1 MGDVA
6 MTVPVVKS
14 LAQQYPDLRITVL
27 SKPFARTLFDG
38 LAPNVSFMGADIKG
52 EYHGIKGLN
61 ALYRRLT
68 AKNFTAIADLHSI
81 LRSSYLRMRFNFDRY
96 RVAHIDKHRA
106 MRRALTATN
115 NKQLVQLP
123 TPFEGYA
130 DVLAQLGYPVNINF
144 TSIFPPEGGDLKL
157 IAPFING
164 KSKGEEEK
172 KLSEREKAIREE
184 TACEGAEA
192 KILSEEKE
200 GKREEAKILSEEKEG
215 KREEAKVLSE
225 EKEGKGEE
233 AKVLSEGAEGKRAEA
248 KVLSEGAEGKREE
261 AKILSEGAEGKRE
274 KEKVL
279 SEKEEEEVKA
289 ESLKPRGEKWIG
301 IAPFAAHKGKIYPL
315 EKMERVIELL
325 LEREPNCRI
334 FLFGG
339 GAEERELLTQ
349 WESRHDRCTCA
360 LLGSLYNELVLMSH
374 IDTMVSMDSA
384 NMHLASLTGTRVV
397 SVWGAT
403 HPFAG
408 FMGWNQ
414 SPADAVQTTLP
425 CRPCSIF
432 GNKPCLHGDYP
443 CLNSITPEEIVERVL
458 KR

>member
-1 MGDVA
+1 MKTDHLLIIRFSAMGDVA

-184 TACEGAEA
+184 TACEGAET
-192 KILSEEKE
+192 KT
-200 GKREEAKILSEEKEG
+200 
-215 KREEAKVLSE
+215 
-225 EKEGKGEE
+225 
-233 AKVLSEGAEGKRAEA
+233 
-248 KVLSEGAEGKREE
+248 LSEGAEGKREE
-261 AKILSEGAEGKRE
+261 
-274 KEKVL
+274 EKVL

-374 IDTMVSMDSA
+374 LDTMVSMDSA

>member
-164 KSKGEEEK
+164 KSKGEEDK

-184 TACEGAEA
+184 TTCEGA
-192 KILSEEKE
+192 
-200 GKREEAKILSEEKEG
+200 
-215 KREEAKVLSE
+215 
-225 EKEGKGEE
+225 
-233 AKVLSEGAEGKRAEA
+233 
-248 KVLSEGAEGKREE
+248 E

-279 SEKEEEEVKA
+279 SEEKEEEVKA

-374 IDTMVSMDSA
+374 LDTMVSMDSA

>member
-1 MGDVA
+1 MKTDHLLIIRFSAMGDVA

-184 TACEGAEA
+184 TACEGAETKA
-192 KILSEEKE
+192 
-200 GKREEAKILSEEKEG
+200 
-215 KREEAKVLSE
+215 
-225 EKEGKGEE
+225 
-233 AKVLSEGAEGKRAEA
+233 
-248 KVLSEGAEGKREE
+248 LSEGAEGKREE
-261 AKILSEGAEGKRE
+261 
-274 KEKVL
+274 EKVL

-374 IDTMVSMDSA
+374 LDTMVSMDSA

-458 KR
+458 KRL

>member
-144 TSIFPPEGGDLKL
+144 TSIFLNNVVHFHT
-157 IAPFING
+157 IIVFF
-164 KSKGEEEK
+164 K
-172 KLSEREKAIREE
+172 KMSEICCTPSLLCLDAKETIR
-184 TACEGAEA
+184 
-192 KILSEEKE
+192 
-200 GKREEAKILSEEKEG
+200 
-215 KREEAKVLSE
+215 
-225 EKEGKGEE
+225 
-233 AKVLSEGAEGKRAEA
+233 
-248 KVLSEGAEGKREE
+248 
-261 AKILSEGAEGKRE
+261 
-274 KEKVL
+274 
-279 SEKEEEEVKA
+279 
-289 ESLKPRGEKWIG
+289 
-301 IAPFAAHKGKIYPL
+301 
-315 EKMERVIELL
+315 
-325 LEREPNCRI
+325 
-334 FLFGG
+334 
-339 GAEERELLTQ
+339 Q
-349 WESRHDRCTCA
+349 
-360 LLGSLYNELVLMSH
+360 
-374 IDTMVSMDSA
+374 
-384 NMHLASLTGTRVV
+384 
-397 SVWGAT
+397 
-403 HPFAG
+403 FAG
-408 FMGWNQ
+408 LDKSTKVTF
-414 SPADAVQTTLP
+414 TLFYAKSQYNIAFP
-425 CRPCSIF
+425 I
-432 GNKPCLHGDYP
+432 L
-443 CLNSITPEEIVERVL
+443 
-458 KR
+458 

>member
-184 TACEGAEA
+184 TVCEGAEA

-200 GKREEAKILSEEKEG
+200 GKREEAKILSE
-215 KREEAKVLSE
+215 
-225 EKEGKGEE
+225 
-233 AKVLSEGAEGKRAEA
+233 GAER
-248 KVLSEGAEGKREE
+248 
-261 AKILSEGAEGKRE
+261 KRE

-374 IDTMVSMDSA
+374 LDTMVSMDSA

>member
-164 KSKGEEEK
+164 KSKSGEAKALSKEEKALGEETVCK
-172 KLSEREKAIREE
+172 
-184 TACEGAEA
+184 GAETKA
-192 KILSEEKE
+192 LSEEKE
-200 GKREEAKILSEEKEG
+200 GKKEG
-215 KREEAKVLSE
+215 
-225 EKEGKGEE
+225 
-233 AKVLSEGAEGKRAEA
+233 
-248 KVLSEGAEGKREE
+248 
-261 AKILSEGAEGKRE
+261 
-274 KEKVL
+274 EKVL
-279 SEKEEEEVKA
+279 SEKEEAKA
-289 ESLKPRGEKWIG
+289 ESLKPQGEKWIG

-374 IDTMVSMDSA
+374 LDTMVSMDSA

-443 CLNSITPEEIVERVL
+443 CLNSITPEDIVERVL

>member
-184 TACEGAEA
+184 TACEGAETKA
-192 KILSEEKE
+192 
-200 GKREEAKILSEEKEG
+200 
-215 KREEAKVLSE
+215 
-225 EKEGKGEE
+225 
-233 AKVLSEGAEGKRAEA
+233 
-248 KVLSEGAEGKREE
+248 LSEGAEGKREE
-261 AKILSEGAEGKRE
+261 
-274 KEKVL
+274 EKVL

-374 IDTMVSMDSA
+374 LDTMVSMDSA

-443 CLNSITPEEIVERVL
+443 CLNSITPDEIVERVL

>member
-6 MTVPVVKS
+6 ITVPVVKS

-164 KSKGEEEK
+164 KSKSGEEK

-184 TACEGAEA
+184 TACEGE
-192 KILSEEKE
+192 
-200 GKREEAKILSEEKEG
+200 
-215 KREEAKVLSE
+215 
-225 EKEGKGEE
+225 
-233 AKVLSEGAEGKRAEA
+233 EA

-261 AKILSEGAEGKRE
+261 AKI
-274 KEKVL
+274 L

-374 IDTMVSMDSA
+374 LDTMVSMDSA

>member
-184 TACEGAEA
+184 TVCEGAEA
-192 KILSEEKE
+192 KILSEEK
-200 GKREEAKILSEEKEG
+200 
-215 KREEAKVLSE
+215 
-225 EKEGKGEE
+225 
-233 AKVLSEGAEGKRAEA
+233 
-248 KVLSEGAEGKREE
+248 EGKREE

-374 IDTMVSMDSA
+374 LDTMVSMDSA

>member
-1 MGDVA
+1 MKTDHLLIIRFSAMGDVA

-192 KILSEEKE
+192 KILSKEKE
-200 GKREEAKILSEEKEG
+200 GKRDEEK
-215 KREEAKVLSE
+215 V
-225 EKEGKGEE
+225 
-233 AKVLSEGAEGKRAEA
+233 
-248 KVLSEGAEGKREE
+248 
-261 AKILSEGAEGKRE
+261 LSEGAEGKRE

-279 SEKEEEEVKA
+279 SEEKEEEVKA

-374 IDTMVSMDSA
+374 LDTMVSMDSA

>member
-27 SKPFARTLFDG
+27 SKPFARILFDG

-164 KSKGEEEK
+164 KSKSGEEK
-172 KLSEREKAIREE
+172 NLSEKEKALGEE
-184 TACEGAEA
+184 TVCERAETKA
-192 KILSEEKE
+192 LSEEKE
-200 GKREEAKILSEEKEG
+200 GNELSKEAERKREDE
-215 KREEAKVLSE
+215 KVLS
-225 EKEGKGEE
+225 K
-233 AKVLSEGAEGKRAEA
+233 GAEGKRAVTKILSEEA
-248 KVLSEGAEGKREE
+248 ERKREEEKVLSEGAEGKREE
-261 AKILSEGAEGKRE
+261 
-274 KEKVL
+274 EKVL
-279 SEKEEEEVKA
+279 SKEEEEEAKA
-289 ESLKPRGEKWIG
+289 ESLKPQGEKWIG

-374 IDTMVSMDSA
+374 LDTMVSMDSA

-443 CLNSITPEEIVERVL
+443 CLNSITPEEITERVL
-458 KR
+458 RG

>member
-1 MGDVA
+1 MKTDHLLIIRFSAMGDVA

-184 TACEGAEA
+184 TACEGAETKA
-192 KILSEEKE
+192 
-200 GKREEAKILSEEKEG
+200 
-215 KREEAKVLSE
+215 
-225 EKEGKGEE
+225 
-233 AKVLSEGAEGKRAEA
+233 
-248 KVLSEGAEGKREE
+248 LSEGAEGKREE
-261 AKILSEGAEGKRE
+261 
-274 KEKVL
+274 EKVF

-289 ESLKPRGEKWIG
+289 ESLKPQGEKWIG

-374 IDTMVSMDSA
+374 LDTMVSMDSA

>member
-1 MGDVA
+1 MKTDHLLIIRFSAMGDVA

-200 GKREEAKILSEEKEG
+200 GKREEAK
-215 KREEAKVLSE
+215 
-225 EKEGKGEE
+225 
-233 AKVLSEGAEGKRAEA
+233 
-248 KVLSEGAEGKREE
+248 VLSEGAEGKREE
-261 AKILSEGAEGKRE
+261 
-274 KEKVL
+274 EKVI

-289 ESLKPRGEKWIG
+289 ESLKPQGEKWIG

-374 IDTMVSMDSA
+374 LDTMVSMDSA

>member
-164 KSKGEEEK
+164 KSKGEEDK

-200 GKREEAKILSEEKEG
+200 GKREE
-215 KREEAKVLSE
+215 
-225 EKEGKGEE
+225 
-233 AKVLSEGAEGKRAEA
+233 
-248 KVLSEGAEGKREE
+248 
-261 AKILSEGAEGKRE
+261 
-274 KEKVL
+274 EKVL

-289 ESLKPRGEKWIG
+289 ESLKPQGEKWIG

-374 IDTMVSMDSA
+374 LDTMVSMDSA

>member
-200 GKREEAKILSEEKEG
+200 GKREEAK
-215 KREEAKVLSE
+215 
-225 EKEGKGEE
+225 
-233 AKVLSEGAEGKRAEA
+233 
-248 KVLSEGAEGKREE
+248 VLSEGAEGKREE
-261 AKILSEGAEGKRE
+261 
-274 KEKVL
+274 EKVL

-374 IDTMVSMDSA
+374 LDTMVSMDSA

>member
-200 GKREEAKILSEEKEG
+200 GKREEAKILSEEKE
-215 KREEAKVLSE
+215 
-225 EKEGKGEE
+225 
-233 AKVLSEGAEGKRAEA
+233 
-248 KVLSEGAEGKREE
+248 
-261 AKILSEGAEGKRE
+261 
-274 KEKVL
+274 
-279 SEKEEEEVKA
+279 EEVKA

-374 IDTMVSMDSA
+374 LDTMVSMDSA

>member
-38 LAPNVSFMGADIKG
+38 LAPNVSFMEADIKG

-164 KSKGEEEK
+164 KSKGEEDK

-184 TACEGAEA
+184 TTCEGAEA
-192 KILSEEKE
+192 KVLSKEKE
-200 GKREEAKILSEEKEG
+200 GKRE
-215 KREEAKVLSE
+215 
-225 EKEGKGEE
+225 
-233 AKVLSEGAEGKRAEA
+233 EA

-261 AKILSEGAEGKRE
+261 
-274 KEKVL
+274 EKVL
-279 SEKEEEEVKA
+279 SEKEKEEEEVKA
-289 ESLKPRGEKWIG
+289 ESLKPQGEKWIG

-374 IDTMVSMDSA
+374 LDTMVSMDSA

>member
-164 KSKGEEEK
+164 KSKGEEDK
-172 KLSEREKAIREE
+172 KLSEREKAIGEE

-200 GKREEAKILSEEKEG
+200 GKGA
-215 KREEAKVLSE
+215 EAKVLSE
-225 EKEGKGEE
+225 EK
-233 AKVLSEGAEGKRAEA
+233 
-248 KVLSEGAEGKREE
+248 EGKREE

-274 KEKVL
+274 EEKVL

-349 WESRHDRCTCA
+349 WESRHDRCICA

-374 IDTMVSMDSA
+374 LDTMVSMDSA

>member
-157 IAPFING
+157 IAPFIING
-164 KSKGEEEK
+164 KSKGEAK
-172 KLSEREKAIREE
+172 ALSKER
-184 TACEGAEA
+184 
-192 KILSEEKE
+192 
-200 GKREEAKILSEEKEG
+200 KRKQ
-215 KREEAKVLSE
+215 KV
-225 EKEGKGEE
+225 
-233 AKVLSEGAEGKRAEA
+233 
-248 KVLSEGAEGKREE
+248 
-261 AKILSEGAEGKRE
+261 
-274 KEKVL
+274 
-279 SEKEEEEVKA
+279 
-289 ESLKPRGEKWIG
+289 
-301 IAPFAAHKGKIYPL
+301 
-315 EKMERVIELL
+315 
-325 LEREPNCRI
+325 
-334 FLFGG
+334 
-339 GAEERELLTQ
+339 
-349 WESRHDRCTCA
+349 
-360 LLGSLYNELVLMSH
+360 
-374 IDTMVSMDSA
+374 
-384 NMHLASLTGTRVV
+384 
-397 SVWGAT
+397 
-403 HPFAG
+403 
-408 FMGWNQ
+408 
-414 SPADAVQTTLP
+414 
-425 CRPCSIF
+425 
-432 GNKPCLHGDYP
+432 
-443 CLNSITPEEIVERVL
+443 
-458 KR
+458 

>member
-14 LAQQYPDLRITVL
+14 LAQQYPYLRITVL
-27 SKPFARTLFDG
+27 SKPFARILFDG

-164 KSKGEEEK
+164 KSKSGEAKALSKEEKALGEE
-172 KLSEREKAIREE
+172 
-184 TACEGAEA
+184 TVCEGAEGKA
-192 KILSEEKE
+192 LSEEAE
-200 GKREEAKILSEEKEG
+200 GKSGEE
-215 KREEAKVLSE
+215 KVLSE
-225 EKEGKGEE
+225 EEE
-233 AKVLSEGAEGKRAEA
+233 A
-248 KVLSEGAEGKREE
+248 
-261 AKILSEGAEGKRE
+261 
-274 KEKVL
+274 
-279 SEKEEEEVKA
+279 KA

-374 IDTMVSMDSA
+374 LDTMVSMDSA

-458 KR
+458 KG

>member
-164 KSKGEEEK
+164 KSKGEAKALSKEEK
-172 KLSEREKAIREE
+172 ALGEE
-184 TACEGAEA
+184 TVCEGAEA
-192 KILSEEKE
+192 KILSEEEE
-200 GKREEAKILSEEKEG
+200 GKNG
-215 KREEAKVLSE
+215 VAKVLSE
-225 EKEGKGEE
+225 E
-233 AKVLSEGAEGKRAEA
+233 
-248 KVLSEGAEGKREE
+248 
-261 AKILSEGAEGKRE
+261 E
-274 KEKVL
+274 KA
-279 SEKEEEEVKA
+279 KA
-289 ESLKPRGEKWIG
+289 ENLKPRGEKWIG

-325 LEREPNCRI
+325 LEHEPNCRI

-374 IDTMVSMDSA
+374 LDTMVSMDSA

-458 KR
+458 KG

>member
-164 KSKGEEEK
+164 KSKSGEEK

-184 TACEGAEA
+184 TACEGAETKA
-192 KILSEEKE
+192 
-200 GKREEAKILSEEKEG
+200 
-215 KREEAKVLSE
+215 
-225 EKEGKGEE
+225 
-233 AKVLSEGAEGKRAEA
+233 LSEGAEGKREEA

-261 AKILSEGAEGKRE
+261 
-274 KEKVL
+274 EKVL

-374 IDTMVSMDSA
+374 LDTMVSMDSA

>member
-1 MGDVA
+1 MKTDHLLIIRFSAMGDVA

-233 AKVLSEGAEGKRAEA
+233 AKVLSE
-248 KVLSEGAEGKREE
+248 
-261 AKILSEGAEGKRE
+261 
-274 KEKVL
+274 
-279 SEKEEEEVKA
+279 KEEEEVKA
-289 ESLKPRGEKWIG
+289 ESLKPQGEKWIG

-374 IDTMVSMDSA
+374 LDTMVSMDSA

>member
-1 MGDVA
+1 MKTDHLLIIRFSAMGDVA

-164 KSKGEEEK
+164 KSKGEEDK

-184 TACEGAEA
+184 TACEGAETKA
-192 KILSEEKE
+192 LSEEKE
-200 GKREEAKILSEEKEG
+200 GKREEE
-215 KREEAKVLSE
+215 
-225 EKEGKGEE
+225 
-233 AKVLSEGAEGKRAEA
+233 

-261 AKILSEGAEGKRE
+261 AKILSEEAEGKRE

-289 ESLKPRGEKWIG
+289 ESLKPQGEKWIG

-374 IDTMVSMDSA
+374 LDTMVSMDSA

-414 SPADAVQTTLP
+414 SSADAVQTTLP

-432 GNKPCLHGDYP
+432 CNKPCLHGDYP

>member
-200 GKREEAKILSEEKEG
+200 GKREE
-215 KREEAKVLSE
+215 
-225 EKEGKGEE
+225 
-233 AKVLSEGAEGKRAEA
+233 
-248 KVLSEGAEGKREE
+248 
-261 AKILSEGAEGKRE
+261 
-274 KEKVL
+274 EKVL

-289 ESLKPRGEKWIG
+289 ESLKPQGEKWIG

-374 IDTMVSMDSA
+374 LDTMVSMDSA

>member
-1 MGDVA
+1 MKTDHLLIIRFSAMGDVA

-164 KSKGEEEK
+164 KSKGEEDK

-200 GKREEAKILSEEKEG
+200 GKREEAKVLSEGAEG

-225 EKEGKGEE
+225 EKEGK
-233 AKVLSEGAEGKRAEA
+233 
-248 KVLSEGAEGKREE
+248 REE
-261 AKILSEGAEGKRE
+261 AKILSEEKEGKRE
-274 KEKVL
+274 EEKVL

-289 ESLKPRGEKWIG
+289 ESLKPQGEKWIG

-374 IDTMVSMDSA
+374 LDTMVSMDSA